1 MSVILLKCFKVL
13 YFTNL
18 FCATKFLKYKSLE
31 NFQLYGIEMYF
42 FFFQSSQS
50 SKLESLNDLCEN
62 CLCFSKSVMKQL
74 GPMFME

>member
-42 FFFQSSQS
+42 FFFRVPRAANW
-50 SKLESLNDLCEN
+50 SLLTT
-62 CLCFSKSVMKQL
+62 SVRTVCASASL
-74 GPMFME
+74 S